1 MEWTAENTRDAEM
14 LRRIDLSPLDA
25 AHADGGDESLVQL
38 IQRHNAVLAE
48 LTGRF
53 AKLAGDRQAVAN
65 PDKWLGHDS
74 DAVVAER
81 RRVAAESWDVLMA
94 LRNLLHERQDVLRKL
109 ENHIAARLPGL
120 EEQRERALDKARKAL
135 AREHRDYLK
144 AEPLRGQAFVEGLAE
159 EDDAVIEL
167 RRNVV
172 ALTEVLYRLQTQRHQ
187 AGAHTPVT
195 TRQREVIA
203 YLN

>member
-25 AHADGGDESLVQL
+25 AHADGDESLARLVQ
-38 IQRHNAVLAE
+38 QHNAALAE

-65 PDKWLGHDS
+65 PDRWLGCDS
-74 DAVVAER
+74 AAVVADR
-81 RRVAAESWDVLMA
+81 RRVVAESWDALLA
-94 LRNLLHERQDVLRKL
+94 LRNLIHERQDVLRKL
-109 ENHIAARLPGL
+109 EEHVAASLPGL
-120 EEQRERALDKARKAL
+120 DEQRERALDKARKAL

-144 AEPLRGQAFVEGLAE
+144 AEPLRGWAFVEGLAD
-159 EDDAVIEL
+159 EDDSVAEL
-167 RRNVV
+167 RRKGVS
-172 ALTEVLYRLQTQRHQ
+172 LTEVLHSLQTQRHK
-187 AGAHTPVT
+187 AGADSPVT
-195 TRQREVIA
+195 IRQREVIT

>member
-1 MEWTAENTRDAEM
+1 MGWVAENGRDAEM

-25 AHADGGDESLVQL
+25 THADGDESLVQVV
-38 IQRHNAVLAE
+38 QRHNAALAE

-65 PDKWLGHDS
+65 PDRWLGYDGA
-74 DAVVAER
+74 AVVTER
-81 RRVAAESWDVLMA
+81 RRVVAESWDVLLA

-109 ENHIAARLPGL
+109 EDHVAASLPGL
-120 EEQRERALDKARKAL
+120 EEQRERAHDKARKAL

-144 AEPLRGQAFVEGLAE
+144 AEPLRGKAFVEGLAE
-159 EDDAVIEL
+159 EDDTVAEL
-167 RRNVV
+167 HRQRIV
-172 ALTEVLYRLQTQRHQ
+172 LTEVLHRLQAQRHR
-187 AGAHTPVT
+187 AGVHTPVT
-195 TRQREVIA
+195 IRQREVIA